1 MQFEPINRKR
11 TTEVVIENL
20 EARILDGTFSD
31 GEKLPS
37 EEQLATQLGVG
48 RRAVRE
54 ALKVLEVKG
63 LVEIQMG
70 VGAIIKRNDLD
81 SFLEALTRNV
91 CSYLSI
97 NRADLE
103 HVMELRKL
111 LEGAALERLIVQPD
125 TQKVQELADLVS
137 HQRSAFAVED
147 FMAYQE
153 WHFEFHTG
161 IVDVLQNPVI
171 SMIYQQTL
179 MLIRAPMEKSGS
191 RPDVTARAIEDH
203 AQMIDALQRGDLEG
217 LRKVLDRHLANF
229 IADLGTSIKL
239 LS

>member
-1 MQFEPINRKR
+1 MQFEPIGRKR

-20 EARILDGTFSD
+20 EARILDGTFGD

-37 EEQLATQLGVG
+37 EERLATQLGVG

-63 LVEIQMG
+63 LIEIQIG

-81 SFLEALTRNV
+81 NFLEALTRNV
-91 CSYLSI
+91 RSYLSI

-111 LEGAALERLIVQPD
+111 LEGAALERLIAVPNP
-125 TQKVQELADLVS
+125 QKLQGLADLVS
-137 HQRSAFAVED
+137 RQRSAFAAED
-147 FMAYQE
+147 FVAYQE
-153 WHFEFHTG
+153 RHFEFHSG

-179 MLIRAPMEKSGS
+179 MLIRAPMEQSGS

-203 AQMIDALQRGDLEG
+203 AQMVDALQRGALEDLRE
-217 LRKVLDRHLANF
+217 VLDRHLANF
-229 IADLGTSIKL
+229 ITDLAANS
-239 LS
+239 

>member
-63 LVEIQMG
+63 LVEIHMG

-91 CSYLSI
+91 RSYLSI

-111 LEGAALERLIVQPD
+111 LEGAALERLIAEPD
-125 TQKVQELADLVS
+125 AQKLQELADS
-137 HQRSAFAVED
+137 IARQRNAFAVED
-147 FMAYQE
+147 FIAYQE

-161 IVDVLQNPVI
+161 IVDVLRNPVI

-179 MLIRAPMEKSGS
+179 MLIRVPMEKSGS
-191 RPDVTARAIEDH
+191 RPDVTARAIGDH
-203 AQMIDALQRGDLEG
+203 AQMVDALQRGDLEG
-217 LRKVLDRHLANF
+217 VREVLDRHLTNF
-229 IADLGTSIKL
+229 IADLGTSFKL
-239 LS
+239 IS

>member
-20 EARILDGTFSD
+20 EARILDGTFGD

-54 ALKVLEVKG
+54 ALKVLEAKG

-81 SFLEALTRNV
+81 SFLETLTRNV
-91 CSYLSI
+91 RSYLSV

-111 LEGAALERLIVQPD
+111 LEGAALERLMTQPD
-125 TQKVQELADLVS
+125 PQKLQKLADAVNR
-137 HQRSAFAVED
+137 QRNAFAAKD
-147 FMAYQE
+147 FVAYQE
-153 WHFEFHTG
+153 WHFEFHNG
-161 IVDVLQNPVI
+161 IVDVLANPVI
-171 SMIYQQTL
+171 SMIYQQML
-179 MLIRAPMEKSGS
+179 LLIRGPMEKTGS
-191 RPDVTARAIEDH
+191 HPDVTARAIEDH
-203 AQMIDALQRGDLEG
+203 AQMVEALQRGALADL
-217 LRKVLDRHLANF
+217 RQVLERHLANF
-229 IADLGTSIKL
+229 ITDLTTYNV
-239 LS
+239 